1 LKPTNLVEDTTITQ
15 DSTVFKH
22 SVENMTNK
30 SAKVEGYEKE
40 DENLTEIGKSD
51 IWLQN
56 KTRTILNNTF

>member
-40 DENLTEIGKSD
+40 DENLV
-51 IWLQN
+51 
-56 KTRTILNNTF
+56 